1 MPEFTLNNICQ
12 SHDSQPGRRKKQ
24 VRGSTGSVGER
35 CGNIMDQLLFS
46 PADSN
51 SIRPNIVVCLLFV
64 VVKIENFLLKLLYLA
79 AFDYVSLKTSAAHKN
94 RF

>member
-1 MPEFTLNNICQ
+1 
-12 SHDSQPGRRKKQ
+12 
-24 VRGSTGSVGER
+24 
-35 CGNIMDQLLFS
+35 MDQLLFS

-51 SIRPNIVVCLLFV
+51 SIRPNIVVSLLFV
-64 VVKIENFLLKLLYLA
+64 VVKIENSLLKLLYLA